1 MAKLVA
7 LSALLGAAVALQ
19 GRPVHACEKDRC
31 HQRITHVDTDDIDD
45 DDDDDRD
52 SDDQD
57 DDDDDDDRGGGPG
70 FHIHIVGPIRG
81 THVEAR
87 TPPEPP
93 EPPPPPEPPRWRHR
107 APRAEAAF
115 PEAPPA
121 PSFELSAQSHS
132 DGGPTSIIGVGLR
145 ASTVHVGRSGDNTAS
160 GGVLYVPLTSGRVTP
175 FLVVGTGMNFS
186 FFNKTGDELHEGY
199 LSGGGGLAFA
209 CSRRFSLELDARFML
224 RQFFDD
230 TAVVARQGI
239 GGDEPARDQAVEV
252 RMAGIFYF

>member
-1 MAKLVA
+1 M
-7 LSALLGAAVALQ
+7 
-19 GRPVHACEKDRC
+19 
-31 HQRITHVDTDDIDD
+31 
-45 DDDDDRD
+45 
-52 SDDQD
+52 
-57 DDDDDDDRGGGPG
+57 
-70 FHIHIVGPIRG
+70 
-81 THVEAR
+81 EAR

-93 EPPPPPEPPRWRHR
+93 PPPEPPEPPRWRHR

-115 PEAPPA
+115 PEPAPA
-121 PSFELSAQSHS
+121 PSFELSAESHS

-160 GGVLYVPLTSGRVTP
+160 GGVLLRFRARPVEIELDIGRDEYLGDMARSDTRVGASLYVPLTTGRVAP